1 MELLSHWRKPDLE
14 IGSEHYVWFGHSPDW
29 PEQCECGGEHCE
41 NFEATYI
48 WIAHP
53 HAQTGEPCIGACNT
67 RPGGW
72 TLVSKDPLTLT
83 PSVACSCGDHGFV
96 TDGKWVRA

>member
-1 MELLSHWRKPDLE
+1 MLPENYRKPDVDL
-14 IGSEHYVWFGHSPDW
+14 GMDHYAWFGHSPDW
-29 PEQCECGGEHCE
+29 PDKCECGGEHTE
-41 NFEATYI
+41 DFYNYV

-53 HAQTGEPCIGACNT
+53 NAKTGDPCLGACNT

-72 TLVSKDPLTLT
+72 LMESRDPLTLS

-96 TDGKWVRA
+96 RDGKWVKA